1 MSDTDPTQNV
11 QKITIVGTSSGTTRG
26 PVRDIVE
33 KAVDVTQVRAK
44 FEQFLQNLKGILDV
58 EVPHVG
64 SFVLDEVSFS
74 AEVSVNG
81 DFKLLGV
88 GAGVDAKGGVIFTL
102 RHNQQNQQAQN
113 QEK

>member
-1 MSDTDPTQNV
+1 MSDTGTTQNV
-11 QKITIVGTSSGTTRG
+11 QKITIVGTSSGATRG
-26 PVRDIVE
+26 PVRDLME
-33 KAVDVTQVRAK
+33 KTVDVTKVRAN
-44 FEQFLQNLKGILDV
+44 FEQFLRNLKGIVEV

-64 SFVLDEVSFS
+64 SFVLDEISFS

-102 RHNQQNQQAQN
+102 RHNQQAQN